1 MITLSSVFA
10 CRSYRSRLRES
21 LLSREE
27 ECHCHCQ
34 SICRGS
40 TRTELLRSSHDDLFL
55 SFFLSFFLCVPS
67 CFPSSLLFFF
77 DRNRF
82 HITPPLPPPYHS
94 SSSSCHRCFH
104 RCCFPFDLLFPI
116 LSFVFSSA
124 SSSLSSR
131 CTQIRIKTREKKG
144 RSLGDH
150 VEQRSLNM
158 AHTAA
163 AAVSM
168 NWTTN
173 CLLFSF
179 LFHSFIHSFFQFL
192 VYWSQNGWYKKGGR
206 EKERERVMFK

>member
-21 LLSREE
+21 LLSREK

-40 TRTELLRSSHDDLFL
+40 TRTELLRSSHDGLFL

-82 HITPPLPPPYHS
+82 YITPPLPPPYH
-94 SSSSCHRCFH
+94 SSSCHRCFH

-163 AAVSM
+163 AVSM

-173 CLLFSF
+173 CLFFSF
-179 LFHSFIHSFFQFL
+179 LFHSFIHSFFLSISGLL
-192 VYWSQNGWYKKGGR
+192 VAKWVVQKGR
-206 EKERERVMFK
+206 ERERKKTCNV